1 MLDTKGLETRSLQ
14 SIKFKYDVI
23 QDLIKLGTLQKDENV
38 INCINI
44 LIEAFNIKKELNKQI
59 ERNKEEVE

>member
-23 QDLIKLGTLQKDENV
+23 QDLIKLGILQKDENV

-44 LIEAFNIKKELNKQI
+44 LIEAFNIKK
-59 ERNKEEVE
+59 